1 MHATHQ
7 VNQLLYDVCDSLL
20 LYNGVSTA
28 RNIDLLQ
35 AVYEGGNNKKV
46 NVKFGSLMVFL
57 RCVSILY
64 DNEKLFE

>member
-20 LYNGVSTA
+20 LYNGISTS

-35 AVYEGGNNKKV
+35 AAYEGGNNKKV

-64 DNEKLFE
+64 ENEQLF